1 MATAAPA
8 DSTRNEPRPS
18 RQPQL
23 AAYAAALA
31 FEESL
36 SYGQDGG
43 TLPENIERMRAE
55 AHRHPPGLLKA
66 LLLRQAG
73 LRQAFLAAMSHD
85 YVEPNDS

>member
-1 MATAAPA
+1 MATAALA
-8 DSTRNEPRPS
+8 DSNRNEPRPN
-18 RQPQL
+18 RQSQL
-23 AAYAAALA
+23 AAYTAALA

-73 LRQAFLAAMSHD
+73 LHQAFLEAMSHD
-85 YVEPNDS
+85 YVAPTDS

>member
-1 MATAAPA
+1 MDTAALA
-8 DSTRNEPRPS
+8 ESHKTEPRPNPKS
-18 RQPQL
+18 QL

-43 TLPENIERMRAE
+43 TLPENIEHVRAE

-73 LRQAFLAAMSHD
+73 LHQAFLAAMSQD
-85 YVEPNDS
+85 YAEPTDS